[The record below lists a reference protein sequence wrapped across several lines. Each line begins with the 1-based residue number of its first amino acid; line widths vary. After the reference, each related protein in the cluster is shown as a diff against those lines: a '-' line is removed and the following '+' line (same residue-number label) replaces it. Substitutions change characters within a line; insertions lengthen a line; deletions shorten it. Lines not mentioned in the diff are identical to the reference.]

1 MDMLAEHRN
10 HNQCVMEVRGV
21 VLGVD
26 MAAMNRKIQHPPV
39 DGIRHRHNLPMPHM
53 ANQHPL
59 EVAAVIAGPRA
70 SIPATIRHPCSHFH

>member
-1 MDMLAEHRN
+1 MVDMLAEHRN

-39 DGIRHRHNLPMPHM
+39 DG
-53 ANQHPL
+53 
-59 EVAAVIAGPRA
+59 
-70 SIPATIRHPCSHFH
+70 